1 MIEGTGRVGFIDTGP
16 GEPGLITVRGLAMLR
31 NAGAVVYD
39 DSVPDELVLGAAAGS
54 VLHYVGGLDDTPTP
68 PAETAEL
75 LEQLV
80 HDGKSVV
87 RLFGG
92 ESIPAERIGEEIS
105 CLRAHG
111 LPVEVISARPLTSIM
126 TPTDTAQHP
135 LAGLRI
141 MVTRAA
147 DQADELCRKLRE
159 LGAEP
164 MLFPT
169 IATEP
174 LDDEDGWERFDQV
187 DSDNGWLVF
196 TSENGVRYFF
206 RQYAEEMDDL
216 RVLAQFNI
224 AAVGSGTA
232 DALREHLLSPDFIPS
247 KATVDD
253 LAREMIENLDIQ
265 KAVIVRVRGNLADD
279 TLEKRLPKAGATVIT
294 LTVYRTELAIWPD
307 GFKARLFNQPPHA
320 ILFTS
325 GSTIDGLFKNLEPAE
340 VDILTAKAS
349 IFSIGPTAS
358 RSLEAHNLTIT
369 RQADAH
375 TIQGLVDTLI
385 DFYWQKK

>member
-1 MIEGTGRVGFIDTGP
+1 MIENTGRVGFIDFGP
-16 GEPGLITVRGLAMLR
+16 GEPGLITVQGLAMLR
-31 NAGAVVYD
+31 NAGALLYD
-39 DSVPDELVLGAAAGS
+39 DSAPGELVLAAAAAS
-54 VLHYVGGLDDTPTP
+54 VIHYIGRHGNGPTT

-75 LEQLV
+75 LEKLAR
-80 HDGKSVV
+80 DGRLVV

-92 ESIPAERIGEEIS
+92 EPLPTERIGEEIS
-105 CLRAHG
+105 CLQAHG
-111 LPVEVISARPLTSIM
+111 IPVEVISARPPTAIM
-126 TPTDTAQHP
+126 KPTDDAPRP

-141 MVTRAA
+141 MITRAA
-147 DQADELCRKLRE
+147 DQADELCRRLRE
-159 LGAEP
+159 LGAVP

-253 LAREMIENLDIQ
+253 LAQEMIENLDLQ
-265 KAVIVRVRGNLADD
+265 DAVVVRVRGDLADD
-279 TLEKRLPKAGATVIT
+279 TLEKRLPKAGATVTT
-294 LTVYRTELAIWPD
+294 LTVYRTEQALWPD
-307 GFKARLFNQPPHA
+307 GFKARLFDQPPHA

-325 GSTIDGLFKNLEPAE
+325 GLAVDGLYKNLEPAE
-340 VDILTAKAS
+340 VDALVAGAN

-358 RSLEAHNLTIT
+358 RSVEAQGLTIT
-369 RQADAH
+369 RQADPH
-375 TIQGLVDTLI
+375 TIPGLVDTLI
-385 DFYWQKK
+385 DYYRQKK